1 MHTPITYPT
10 RSLYT
15 TEAEELQKKLV
26 NLADDLDSA
35 LPEADTSNRSTIQT
49 LFCVITQKLAALD
62 AELENIR
69 DNYNTCKEERD
80 ELKTDNLC
88 LKDTLGDLAT
98 AADDPHLADDLA
110 QALADA
116 HQDRSPHIL
125 IPLSQAEKLLALL
138 KNILTATTDYT

>member
-15 TEAEELQKKLV
+15 TEAEELQKELV
-26 NLADDLDSA
+26 DLADDIDDS
-35 LPEADTSNRSTIQT
+35 LPASATSNRSTIQT
-49 LFCVITQKLAALD
+49 LFCIITQKLAALD
-62 AELENIR
+62 AELEDTK
-69 DNYNTCKEERD
+69 DNCNTLEEERD

-88 LKDTLGDLAT
+88 LKDTLGDLAR

-110 QALADA
+110 QSLADA
-116 HQDRSPHIL
+116 RQDRSPHIL
-125 IPLSQAEKLLALL
+125 LPLSQAEKLLALL

>member
-35 LPEADTSNRSTIQT
+35 LPEADTSNRRNIQT
-49 LFCVITQKLAALD
+49 LFCLISQKLNALD
-62 AELENIR
+62 AELENLKDDYHTIE
-69 DNYNTCKEERD
+69 EERD
-80 ELKTDNLC
+80 ELQTDNFT
-88 LKDTLGDLAT
+88 LKISLQSLVPAN
-98 AADDPHLADDLA
+98 ADPHLADDLA